1 MPPENKVLLIRLV
14 RLNIIYLRGVMMKIK
29 VLTILAIFSSFFWLA
44 TLQARPLPDTNSLK
58 ELKLDLALDLS
69 ERTDVALPSLGK
81 ITKKDEF
88 VFFDARPRR
97 LMVMSLDGRQV
108 RTIGSFGD
116 GPGEYQQVRDL
127 LVDDDGLWILDA
139 CSRLMQ
145 YDFEG
150 GLRQLWKLPF
160 TALKLLG
167 RSGQVFFLVC
177 RTVSEEGQFENEVI
191 RWQEGKEPVS
201 LFKMPLVVMR
211 TKAFSLEGKEIAGGG
226 LITLS
231 APAFAFLGDRLAA
244 AAGSSYS
251 IRFFDLEGRE
261 TDTWK
266 FEAPEPEY
274 ANATFNSFKKEFR
287 AYAIGDMFR
296 LPDRLAVIGNYFK
309 KGKPRLDC
317 FGFYGQLRSSWL
329 IPLSLDPRTCRFWL
343 DDRYLVYFSEE
354 EGCRIYRVK
363 SRL

>member
-1 MPPENKVLLIRLV
+1 
-14 RLNIIYLRGVMMKIK
+14 MKIK

-44 TLQARPLPDTNSLK
+44 AMQPRHLPDINSLK
-58 ELKLDLALDLS
+58 ELKLELVLDLS
-69 ERTDVALPSLGK
+69 ERMDVALPSLGK

-88 VFFDARPRR
+88 VFFDARLRS
-97 LMVMSLDGRQV
+97 LVVMSLDGRQV

-139 CSRLMQ
+139 RSRLMQ
-145 YDFEG
+145 YGFEG

-160 TALKLLG
+160 TALRLLG

-177 RTVSEEGQFENEVI
+177 RSVSEIGQFENEVI

-201 LFKMPLVVMR
+201 LCKMPLVVMR
-211 TKAFSLEGKEIAGGG
+211 TKAFSLDGREIAGGG
-226 LITLS
+226 LVTLS

-251 IRFFDLEGRE
+251 IRFYDLEGQE

-266 FEAPEPEY
+266 FEAPEPEFG
-274 ANATFNSFKKEFR
+274 NSVFNSVNKEFR
-287 AYAIGDMFR
+287 AYAIGDIFS
-296 LPDRLAVIGNYFK
+296 LPDGLAAVGNYFK
-309 KGKPRLDC
+309 KGQPRLDC
-317 FGFYGQLRSSWL
+317 FGFDGQLRSSWL
-329 IPLSLDPRTCRFWL
+329 IPLSLDPQNCRFWL
-343 DDRYLVYFSEE
+343 DDRYLVYFSED

>member
-1 MPPENKVLLIRLV
+1 
-14 RLNIIYLRGVMMKIK
+14 MKIK
-29 VLTILAIFSSFFWLA
+29 VLTILVIFSSFFWLA
-44 TLQARPLPDTNSLK
+44 ALPSRPLPDINSLK
-58 ELKLDLALDLS
+58 ELKLELVLDLS

-81 ITKKDEF
+81 ISKKDEF
-88 VFFDARPRR
+88 VFFDARLRR
-97 LMVMSLDGRQV
+97 LMVMSLDGQQV

-127 LVDDDGLWILDA
+127 LFDDNGLWILDA
-139 CSRLMQ
+139 RNRLMQ

-150 GLRQLWKLPF
+150 GLRQLWKLPL

-167 RSGQVFFLVC
+167 RSGQIFFLVS

-201 LFKMPLVVMR
+201 LCKLPLVVMR
-211 TKAFSLEGKEIAGGG
+211 TKAFSLDGREIAGGG
-226 LITLS
+226 LFTLS

-251 IRFFDLEGRE
+251 IRFFDLEGQE
-261 TDTWK
+261 KASWE

-274 ANATFNSFKKEFR
+274 ASAIFNSFKKEFR
-287 AYAIGDMFR
+287 AYAVRDIFT
-296 LPDRLAVIGNYFK
+296 LPDGLAAVGNYFK
-309 KGKPRLDC
+309 KGRPRLDC
-317 FGFYGQLRSSWL
+317 FGFDGQLRSSWL
-329 IPLSLDPRTCRFWL
+329 IPLSLDPQNSRFWL
-343 DDRYLVYFSEE
+343 DERYLVYFSED